1 MVNNVLCYDYKDK
14 YNIPIDRLFLIFFL
28 LRYLFL
34 YINGYLCTAFAP
46 IEMAPGSTDLSIITI
61 KTYTNVHIAIAG
73 NIGSGKTTLTTMLAK
88 HYGWIPRFEPV
99 DINPY
104 LEDYYKDI
112 ARWSFCLEVYFL
124 KQRFRDLLE
133 IRKSDRTVVQDRSI
147 YEGVYVFT
155 ANNRDMGNLSDRDY
169 ETYMELFE
177 IMTDVA
183 QLPDLMIYLR
193 ASVPHLVKNIQK
205 RGRAYEQTM
214 QLEYLKN
221 LNQRYEDFI
230 FNKYKGKVLVV
241 EADDNDFQHDPDK
254 FARIIERVDS
264 ALELGTLPFKINVY
278 SNSRKHW

>member
-46 IEMAPGSTDLSIITI
+46 IEMAPGSTDLSITTI

-264 ALELGTLPFKINVY
+264 ALELGTLPFKN
-278 SNSRKHW
+278 NE